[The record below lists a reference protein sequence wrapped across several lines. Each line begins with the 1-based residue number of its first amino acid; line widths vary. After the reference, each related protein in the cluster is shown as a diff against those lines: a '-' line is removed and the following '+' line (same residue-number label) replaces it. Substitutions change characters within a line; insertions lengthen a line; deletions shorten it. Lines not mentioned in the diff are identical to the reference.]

1 MNCYVKESWSSGP
14 EQTGDAYD
22 EWVDKLK
29 AAQGSDWCPG
39 RRPSG
44 AFNASLRHKVIG
56 ELNVIESRCDP
67 CSGFRTKDHAARV
80 DEPSVILL
88 SYLEGGEHIEFG
100 GQRFTLAA
108 GDTFVWDSAQAT
120 RFEVYEPL
128 HKVALAMPARLLS
141 HDVVS
146 ALQSVPRK
154 FDLSSGSRFLLNN
167 LIRGVADRNF
177 DDADIEADIILDA
190 VNTFVLGAARVDGQ
204 PDKSLRQRQ
213 QREIVRYIE
222 QHLTDPA
229 LSIGQIADLHRIS
242 KRYLHWLFREEAMTV
257 NEFIISRRLQGCR
270 KELINLEVAHR
281 QVSQIAY
288 AWGFANLSH
297 FSKRYRAQFG
307 ESPTETRNKA
317 ICA

>member
-1 MNCYVKESWSSGP
+1 
-14 EQTGDAYD
+14 
-22 EWVDKLK
+22 
-29 AAQGSDWCPG
+29 
-39 RRPSG
+39 
-44 AFNASLRHKVIG
+44 VIG

-67 CSGFRTKDHAARV
+67 CSGFRTKDHAARI

-141 HDVVS
+141 HDVIS

-167 LIRGVADRNF
+167 LIRGVADRDF
-177 DDADIEADIILDA
+177 DDADIEASIILDA
-190 VNTFVLGAARVDGQ
+190 VNTFVLGAARAEGQ
-204 PDKSLRQRQ
+204 PDESLRQRQ
-213 QREIVRYIE
+213 RREIIRYIE

-270 KELINLEVAHR
+270 KELINPDAAHR
-281 QVSQIAY
+281 HVSQIAY

-297 FSKRYRAQFG
+297 FSKRYRAQFQ
-307 ESPTETRNKA
+307 ESPTETRRTA
-317 ICA
+317 VCS